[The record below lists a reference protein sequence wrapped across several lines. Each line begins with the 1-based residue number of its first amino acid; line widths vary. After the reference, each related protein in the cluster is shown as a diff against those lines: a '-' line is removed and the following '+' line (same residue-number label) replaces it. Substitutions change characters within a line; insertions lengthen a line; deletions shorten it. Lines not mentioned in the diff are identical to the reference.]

1 MKTKR
6 MLLLLGIIVVVL
18 STNAYAE
25 LYGCTDRSGNPIITS
40 TPSSGMTNCTIWDS
54 SKDDADCPGC
64 SREKKDVIRH
74 MQKECSKPYASL
86 ELCKAYWRHLGIGV
100 TGKKQQRRADMQEEI
115 ERQKSEIDSQNSKIR
130 DYKDDAFRAEI
141 NQRMSR

>member
-6 MLLLLGIIVVVL
+6 MLLLLGITVVIL

-25 LYGCTDRSGNPIITS
+25 LYSCTDRSGNPVITS
-40 TPSSGMTNCTIWDS
+40 TPSSEMTNCAIRDS

-64 SREKKDVIRH
+64 SREKKDVLRH

-86 ELCKAYWRHLGIGV
+86 KLCEAYWRHLGIGV
-100 TGKKQQRRADMQEEI
+100 TGKKQGRQADMEEKIEQQNAEI
-115 ERQKSEIDSQNSKIR
+115 ERQNSKVR
-130 DYKDDAFRAEI
+130 EYKDDAFRAEI